1 MSSSSLNTLLVQRI
15 ETALGVPLAQH
26 TQLAG
31 GARTHRVPAA
41 GSTADIATLETAT
54 AKPDFPQTLL
64 ARTGPNAA
72 HIATGK
78 APGAAPPPAA
88 APDLSSAAQM
98 PASSSAASRSAHMHL
113 SEIGRILLP
122 LLEQFP
128 QGGGPL
134 TSTQPLFISAVLAL
148 RAQMASSALQQD
160 APFSAEKPP
169 GPLLP
174 AQATSPPALSS
185 ALTGALMQILRGQ
198 ITHSGL
204 FYESH
209 LLRQM
214 QRSGGKFIP
223 LTDEP
228 QHHRPLPGVD
238 DTDIDPALH
247 AVVRQQLDLLA
258 GQPVQWQG
266 PLWPGAHMQ
275 WVISIPDPHGQPAQT
290 PDTQRPDDQL
300 PWISTLELDL
310 PNLGQVSVRIDIR
323 GPAVSLHLAVDET
336 GLPLGDY
343 LEGMHKNLVK
353 AGLDPQFITVTLKS
367 DQHE

>member
-1 MSSSSLNTLLVQRI
+1 MSASGLNTLLVQRI
-15 ETALGVPLAQH
+15 ETALGVPLAHH

-31 GARTHRVPAA
+31 SARTHRVPAA
-41 GSTADIATLETAT
+41 GSTATIASPETAT
-54 AKPDFPQTLL
+54 AKPDFSQSLL
-64 ARTGPNAA
+64 ARTGLDAT
-72 HIATGK
+72 HIGTGK
-78 APGAAPPPAA
+78 ASAAAPPPAA
-88 APDLSSAAQM
+88 AAGLASAAQM
-98 PASSSAASRSAHMHL
+98 PASSSAASRSAQMHL
-113 SEIGRILLP
+113 SEIGRILSP

-134 TSTQPLFISAVLAL
+134 TSAQPLFISAVLAL
-148 RAQMASSALQQD
+148 RAQMANSALQQA

-169 GPLLP
+169 GPLPP
-174 AQATSPPALSS
+174 AQATSPPVLSS

-223 LTDEP
+223 LTEEP

-247 AVVRQQLDLLA
+247 ALVRQQLDLLA

-275 WVISIPDPHGQPAQT
+275 WNISVPDPQEQPAQT
-290 PDTQRPDDQL
+290 PDSQPPDDQP

-310 PNLGQVSVRIDIR
+310 PNLGRVSVRIDIR

-343 LEGMHKNLVK
+343 LDGMRKNLVK
-353 AGLDPQFITVTLKS
+353 AGLDPQSITVTRKAE
-367 DQHE
+367 QHE